1 MRWKF
6 TENYDKTPLLSWI
19 IISLKDTVNLNA
31 KKKKNVNMTIKN
43 ITEIIITSTKL
54 KKKQENNASGK
65 FRQNAETP
73 FSVGLGLFIQ

>member
-54 KKKQENNASGK
+54 KKKKRKIMLRVNLDKMLRHLSQL
-65 FRQNAETP
+65 
-73 FSVGLGLFIQ
+73 V

>member
-54 KKKQENNASGK
+54 KKNRKIMLRVNSDKMLRHLSQL
-65 FRQNAETP
+65 
-73 FSVGLGLFIQ
+73 V